1 VSEQR
6 APLGVLAI
14 ALLVGAIYAGTL
26 SFPFAFDDQ
35 LNITQNP
42 GIRVGVE
49 REWSGVRLW
58 VPTPRPVSNASFALN
73 FAAGGYAVEGYR
85 AVNVVIHGLMS
96 LAVWVL
102 AYQVLGRM
110 LRGAS
115 SDVRGGLALLSGL
128 LFAAHPLAT
137 QSVVYVVQRMT
148 SLSALFYV
156 SGLCVW
162 IAASRSSGGRRWFL
176 RGTSLL
182 LGLLSLG
189 SKEIGATFP
198 VALWLWE
205 WGFERGGS
213 RAYVRESLPWL
224 SGFVGV
230 GLLLL
235 WWYTDGDPLR
245 GYAEKPFTLWE
256 RSWTE
261 PRVWWRYVGLSLW
274 PSPGRLSVVHGVE
287 LSSGPWSPWTTVVS
301 CLGWFVALW
310 ASWRSWGRWSWVGV
324 WVVWWLLHQVV
335 EGSVLPLEPMYE
347 HRTYLPLVGLC
358 VVVPW
363 AVWSLGVDGLGWAR
377 DRAVRFGAGLGV
389 LAVLGLAGAAH
400 VRAQVWRDPLTLWSD
415 AARKAPGHPTAAAN
429 RGVALLGIGRYEE
442 ARAALAAALELD
454 PRGHTALQNL
464 GALEVGL
471 GNFDAAEPLLRA
483 ALAREPL
490 DSLALAGL
498 GAVAMEQGRP
508 EEAIALHRRSLA
520 IGGDPRV
527 RTNLGQILLL
537 TGELEAARVEFRRSL
552 ALDASQPVALR
563 KLGEIALRFGDFA
576 EAAAALEGAR
586 ALRPEWQRDA
596 GLARDLAAAYRGVGE
611 DERAAALLRASGLA
625 AETE

>member
-1 VSEQR
+1 
-6 APLGVLAI
+6 
-14 ALLVGAIYAGTL
+14 
-26 SFPFAFDDQ
+26 
-35 LNITQNP
+35 
-42 GIRVGVE
+42 
-49 REWSGVRLW
+49 
-58 VPTPRPVSNASFALN
+58 
-73 FAAGGYAVEGYR
+73 
-85 AVNVVIHGLMS
+85 
-96 LAVWVL
+96 
-102 AYQVLGRM
+102 
-110 LRGAS
+110 
-115 SDVRGGLALLSGL
+115 
-128 LFAAHPLAT
+128 
-137 QSVVYVVQRMT
+137 
-148 SLSALFYV
+148 
-156 SGLCVW
+156 
-162 IAASRSSGGRRWFL
+162 
-176 RGTSLL
+176 
-182 LGLLSLG
+182 
-189 SKEIGATFP
+189 
-198 VALWLWE
+198 
-205 WGFERGGS
+205 
-213 RAYVRESLPWL
+213 
-224 SGFVGV
+224 
-230 GLLLL
+230 
-235 WWYTDGDPLR
+235 
-245 GYAEKPFTLWE
+245 
-256 RSWTE
+256 
-261 PRVWWRYVGLSLW
+261 
-274 PSPGRLSVVHGVE
+274 
-287 LSSGPWSPWTTVVS
+287 
-301 CLGWFVALW
+301 
-310 ASWRSWGRWSWVGV
+310 
-324 WVVWWLLHQVV
+324 
-335 EGSVLPLEPMYE
+335 
-347 HRTYLPLVGLC
+347 
-358 VVVPW
+358 
-363 AVWSLGVDGLGWAR
+363 
-377 DRAVRFGAGLGV
+377 